1 MKHGNNCQPNGQS
14 YQIIF
19 TKSKHDR
26 FEMQN
31 YLYKNNIPS
40 KRGVM
45 ACHLEAPYK
54 DTNIKLPNS
63 EIIATQ
69 GMQLPIH
76 PDLTNEQQSLV
87 LEIIK
92 KSPFFKRNNL

>member
-1 MKHGNNCQPNGQS
+1 
-14 YQIIF
+14 
-19 TKSKHDR
+19 
-26 FEMQN
+26 MQN

-54 DTNIKLPNS
+54 DNIKLPNS

-92 KSPFFKRNNL
+92 SPLSLKEIIYD